1 MQMNDTVTR
10 VKKIIA
16 NQLEINP
23 DKLSDD
29 ASLLDDLGADSI
41 DTVELVIA
49 FEVEFGIEIPEDEAV
64 GLNTIRDIC
73 RYVDEKTARGT
84 RT

>member
-1 MQMNDTVTR
+1 MNDTATR

-16 NQLEINP
+16 NQLEINA

-64 GLNTIRDIC
+64 TLNTIGDIC
-73 RYVDEKTARGT
+73 RYVDKKTVEGKQA
-84 RT
+84 

>member
-1 MQMNDTVTR
+1 MNDTITR
-10 VKKIIA
+10 VKKIIS
-16 NQLEINP
+16 NQLEINA

-49 FEVEFGIEIPEDEAV
+49 FEVEFGIEIPEEDAL
-64 GLNTIRDIC
+64 GLNTIREISL
-73 RYVDEKTARGT
+73 YVDKKTAKGKNL
-84 RT
+84 